1 MRKVIFSCLL
11 LLGGL
16 VCSGQ
21 ESWRGWENA
30 VDLSVM
36 DGFDQQL
43 SPVSIDVEVARGYRF
58 NKLFVGLGVGA
69 GYTNGLLSEIHHF
82 YDPSTGGEFFQ
93 QYDRVEDSCW
103 SFKGLLRAKYSITRN
118 SVSPFVSLDAG
129 YNLRIGDWASA
140 RMKNGLFVEPSVGC
154 DFSFLGK
161 SFFVNIGYQ
170 YFYYEYLYE
179 RTPHTALSSGYMA
192 AKWSG
197 GLVLHLGYNF

>member
-16 VCSGQ
+16 VCPGQ

-43 SPVSIDVEVARGYRF
+43 SPVSIDVEVTRGYRF
-58 NKLFVGLGVGA
+58 NK
-69 GYTNGLLSEIHHF
+69 
-82 YDPSTGGEFFQ
+82 
-93 QYDRVEDSCW
+93 
-103 SFKGLLRAKYSITRN
+103 
-118 SVSPFVSLDAG
+118 
-129 YNLRIGDWASA
+129 
-140 RMKNGLFVEPSVGC
+140 LFVEPSVGC
-154 DFSFLGK
+154 DFSLWEK